1 MKKRAKDV
9 GERGLHPLLRA
20 MQQASPAVRI
30 HLMGHSFGCIVA
42 SAAIAGP
49 SGAAPL
55 PFPINSCVLVQGAM
69 SIWSFTSSLPTS
81 HETAGFFNNILV
93 DKKISGPFVAT
104 RSDSDMAVGK
114 LYPWA
119 AGVAGQVAY
128 MFPRSMPQLARWAF
142 VAYPPFTILPYCQ
155 VPAPMPSFQLT
166 FIT

>member
-114 LYPWA
+114 LYPRA
-119 AGVAGQVAY
+119 AGVAGQSPIC
-128 MFPRSMPQLARWAF
+128 FPALCRNWRVGHLWHTHRSQY
-142 VAYPPFTILPYCQ
+142 YPIVRCRRLCLR
-155 VPAPMPSFQLT
+155 SSSHL
-166 FIT
+166 

>member
-1 MKKRAKDV
+1 
-9 GERGLHPLLRA
+9 
-20 MQQASPAVRI
+20 
-30 HLMGHSFGCIVA
+30 
-42 SAAIAGP
+42 
-49 SGAAPL
+49 
-55 PFPINSCVLVQGAM
+55 M